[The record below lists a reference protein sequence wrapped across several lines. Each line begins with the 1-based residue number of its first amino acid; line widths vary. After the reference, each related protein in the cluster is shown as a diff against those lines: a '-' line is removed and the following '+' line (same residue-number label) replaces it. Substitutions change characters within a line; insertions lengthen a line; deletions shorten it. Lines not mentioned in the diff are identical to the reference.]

1 MNIRINQGTRPLDP
15 IGKLLSPGIEVGTR
29 LSRDCTNDVR
39 LSLGNCNSSGKCLGA
54 EELAR
59 SLEQRYK
66 RGQDAF
72 DYSVKRCVI
81 GEGKSAYLLGHRT

>member
-1 MNIRINQGTRPLDP
+1 MNKSGDKATRSDWQTPF
-15 IGKLLSPGIEVGTR
+15 SEIEIGTR
-29 LSRDCTNDVR
+29 LSRNCTNDVR

-66 RGQDAF
+66 RGQNAF
-72 DYSVKRCVI
+72 NHSVKRCVI